1 METTLK
7 QVHMITIKYGADFKA
22 GAYDYNPNVR
32 REGTPKYYQVM
43 DRELLEVWGY
53 PRALLNT

>member
-1 METTLK
+1 MEMTL
-7 QVHMITIKYGADFKA
+7 KA

-43 DRELLEVWGY
+43 DRELLELMGLSSGFVEHQK
-53 PRALLNT
+53 P